1 MQITTPV
8 EVLFRVS
15 SSALRLFA
23 STQVWIFLEEVTRLE
38 ATSCLHATWKKTR
51 AIEQTRLLKSPFIPF
66 VLMELVC
73 CVVPTI
79 STLSYHH
86 EVPYRYMPAHGNSK
100 RVYAQS
106 TVIVQIHGESH
117 VQERKCVRLYT
128 FSRQHFSQSLFMAD
142 GDSDAAKPLRIG
154 TRGSPLALA
163 QAYETRRRLQEQFDE
178 LKEDGMIEINVL
190 KTQGDMILDK
200 SLMELGGKG
209 LFTKELDTALLGDEV
224 DICVHSMKDV
234 PTWLPEGTI
243 LPCTLPR
250 EDTNDAFIYK
260 DGSVKRIED
269 LPDNSVIGTASLRR
283 QAQLMAKNPTLKCV
297 NFRGNVQTRLRK
309 LDDGVVDATLL
320 AIAGLKRMNMQDC
333 ATSVLEW
340 DEMLPAVAQGAIG
353 IQCRSDDERSLRYI
367 EALNDPNTLTCVT
380 CERAFLEALDGN
392 CKTPIAGQARIIDG
406 KLKFRGLIAMP
417 DGTSKYET
425 EVEGDLENAHELG
438 KSAGE
443 ELKERAGDKF
453 FEMMVEMSP
462 QQVLGQL
469 TK

>member
-1 MQITTPV
+1 MADDA
-8 EVLFRVS
+8 E
-15 SSALRLFA
+15 
-23 STQVWIFLEEVTRLE
+23 
-38 ATSCLHATWKKTR
+38 
-51 AIEQTRLLKSPFIPF
+51 
-66 VLMELVC
+66 
-73 CVVPTI
+73 VVP
-79 STLSYHH
+79 
-86 EVPYRYMPAHGNSK
+86 
-100 RVYAQS
+100 
-106 TVIVQIHGESH
+106 
-117 VQERKCVRLYT
+117 
-128 FSRQHFSQSLFMAD
+128 F
-142 GDSDAAKPLRIG
+142 RIG
-154 TRGSPLALA
+154 TRGSPLAMA
-163 QAYETRRRLQEQFDE
+163 QAFETRKKLQANFPEMN
-178 LKEDGMIEINVL
+178 EDGAIEICVM

-209 LFTKELDTALLGDEV
+209 LFTKELDVALLGDEV

-243 LPCTLPR
+243 LPCNMER

-260 DGSVKRIED
+260 DGSVKTIDE

-283 QAQLMAKNPTLKCV
+283 QSQLMAKNPTLKCV

-309 LDDGVVDATLL
+309 LEDGVVDATLL
-320 AIAGLKRMNMQDC
+320 AIAGLKRMGMDGC

-353 IQCRSDDERSLRYI
+353 IQCRTGDERAMKYI
-367 EALNDPNTLTCVT
+367 DALNHPPTKSCVD

-417 DGTSKYET
+417 DGTNKFET
-425 EVEGDLENAHELG
+425 ESEGEIEDAVAIG
-438 KSAGE
+438 RAAGE
-443 ELKERAGDKF
+443 KLKAEAGEKF

-462 QQVLGQL
+462 QQVLGQI

>member
-1 MQITTPV
+1 M
-8 EVLFRVS
+8 
-15 SSALRLFA
+15 ANGD
-23 STQVWIFLEEVTRLE
+23 
-38 ATSCLHATWKKTR
+38 
-51 AIEQTRLLKSPFIPF
+51 
-66 VLMELVC
+66 
-73 CVVPTI
+73 VV
-79 STLSYHH
+79 
-86 EVPYRYMPAHGNSK
+86 
-100 RVYAQS
+100 
-106 TVIVQIHGESH
+106 
-117 VQERKCVRLYT
+117 
-128 FSRQHFSQSLFMAD
+128 
-142 GDSDAAKPLRIG
+142 PLRIG

-163 QAYETRRRLQEQFDE
+163 QAYETRERLIANFPE
-178 LKEDGMIEINVL
+178 LDADGAIEICVL

-209 LFTKELDTALLGDEV
+209 LFTKELDTALLGNEV

-260 DGSVKRIED
+260 DGSVKSISE

-320 AIAGLKRMNMQDC
+320 AIAGLKRMDMADC
-333 ATSVLEW
+333 ATSVLDW

-353 IQCRSDDERSLRYI
+353 IQCRSDDERSLKYI
-367 EALNDPNTLTCVT
+367 SALNHPETLACVT
-380 CERAFLEALDGN
+380 CERGFLEALDGN
-392 CKTPIAGQARIIDG
+392 CKTPIAGQARVVDG
-406 KLKFRGLIAMP
+406 QIKFRGLIAMP
-417 DGTSKYET
+417 DGSQKFET
-425 EVEGDLENAHELG
+425 ESEGAIEDAHDIG
-438 KSAGE
+438 RQAGE
-443 ELKERAGDKF
+443 KLKAQAGEKF

-462 QQVLGQL
+462 QQVLGQI

>member
-1 MQITTPV
+1 MKFFLAATLIA
-8 EVLFRVS
+8 
-15 SSALRLFA
+15 SANAFGTA
-23 STQVWIFLEEVTRLE
+23 NVKPTF
-38 ATSCLHATWKKTR
+38 TSNTA
-51 AIEQTRLLKSPFIPF
+51 
-66 VLMELVC
+66 LMAE
-73 CVVPTI
+73 
-79 STLSYHH
+79 
-86 EVPYRYMPAHGNSK
+86 
-100 RVYAQS
+100 
-106 TVIVQIHGESH
+106 
-117 VQERKCVRLYT
+117 
-128 FSRQHFSQSLFMAD
+128 
-142 GDSDAAKPLRIG
+142 PLRIG

-163 QAYETRRRLQEQFDE
+163 QAYETRERLQEQFPE
-178 LKEDGMIEINVL
+178 LTEDGAIEICVM

-209 LFTKELDTALLGDEV
+209 LFTKELDTALLGNEV

-234 PTWLPEGTI
+234 PTWLPDGTV

-260 DGSVKRIED
+260 DGTVKSIAE

-320 AIAGLKRMNMQDC
+320 AIAGLKRMSMDGC
-333 ATSVLEW
+333 ATAVLDW

-353 IQCRSDDERSLRYI
+353 IQCRSDDERSLKYI
-367 EALNDPNTLTCVT
+367 KALNHEETLACVN

-406 KLKFRGLIAMP
+406 KIKFRGLIAMP
-417 DGTSKYET
+417 DGSTKFET
-425 EVEGDLENAHELG
+425 ESDGEIADSKTIGRE
-438 KSAGE
+438 AGE
-443 ELKERAGDKF
+443 KLKAEAGDSF

>member
-1 MQITTPV
+1 MA
-8 EVLFRVS
+8 E
-15 SSALRLFA
+15 
-23 STQVWIFLEEVTRLE
+23 
-38 ATSCLHATWKKTR
+38 
-51 AIEQTRLLKSPFIPF
+51 
-66 VLMELVC
+66 
-73 CVVPTI
+73 
-79 STLSYHH
+79 
-86 EVPYRYMPAHGNSK
+86 GD
-100 RVYAQS
+100 
-106 TVIVQIHGESH
+106 VQ
-117 VQERKCVRLYT
+117 
-128 FSRQHFSQSLFMAD
+128 
-142 GDSDAAKPLRIG
+142 PLRIG

-163 QAYETRRRLQEQFDE
+163 QAYETRKRLQEIFPE
-178 LKEDGMIEINVL
+178 LREDGAIEICVL

-234 PTWLPEGTI
+234 PTWIPDGTV
-243 LPCTLPR
+243 LPCNLPR

-260 DGSVKRIED
+260 DGTVKTIEE

-320 AIAGLKRMNMQDC
+320 AIAGLKRMNMDGC

-353 IQCRSDDERSLRYI
+353 IQCRDDDERSLRYI
-367 EALNDPNTLTCVT
+367 GALNHPETKACVD

-392 CKTPIAGQARIIDG
+392 CKTPIAGQARIVDG
-406 KLKFRGLIAMP
+406 RIQFRGLIAMP
-417 DGTSKYET
+417 DGSLKYET
-425 EVEGDLENAHELG
+425 TSEGAVEDARKIGLE
-438 KSAGE
+438 AGQK
-443 ELKERAGDKF
+443 LKAEAGDKF

-462 QQVLGQL
+462 QQVLGQI

>member
-1 MQITTPV
+1 
-8 EVLFRVS
+8 
-15 SSALRLFA
+15 
-23 STQVWIFLEEVTRLE
+23 
-38 ATSCLHATWKKTR
+38 
-51 AIEQTRLLKSPFIPF
+51 
-66 VLMELVC
+66 
-73 CVVPTI
+73 
-79 STLSYHH
+79 
-86 EVPYRYMPAHGNSK
+86 
-100 RVYAQS
+100 
-106 TVIVQIHGESH
+106 
-117 VQERKCVRLYT
+117 
-128 FSRQHFSQSLFMAD
+128 MAD
-142 GDSDAAKPLRIG
+142 EKCSASDPLRIG

-163 QAYETRRRLQEQFDE
+163 QAYETRRRLQEQFPE
-178 LKEDGMIEINVL
+178 LVEEGAIEICVM

-234 PTWLPEGTI
+234 PTWLPDGTV

-260 DGSVKRIED
+260 DGTVKSIDE

-283 QAQLMAKNPTLKCV
+283 QAQLMAKNKTLKCV

-320 AIAGLKRMNMQDC
+320 AIAGLKRMSMDGC

-353 IQCRSDDERSLRYI
+353 IQCRSDDERSLKYI
-367 EALNDPNTLTCVT
+367 EALNHQDTLSCVE

-392 CKTPIAGQARIIDG
+392 CKTPIAGQARIVDG
-406 KLKFRGLIAMP
+406 KLVFRGLIAMP
-417 DGTSKYET
+417 DGSLVYKT
-425 EVEGDLENAHELG
+425 ESEGEIADAKEIG
-438 KSAGE
+438 RKAGE
-443 ELKERAGDKF
+443 ELKAEAGDKF

-462 QQVLGQL
+462 QQVIGQL